1 MNATTEDRV
10 RKTQF
15 RDYLPILEWLPK
27 YDRGWLRGDVL
38 AAATVWALVVPQA
51 IAYAQIAGLPPQ
63 AGLFAT
69 FAALIGYALFG
80 TSRQVI
86 VSPTSST
93 AAISAAIVG
102 TIALGDSTRFAD
114 LSSALALLVGLSF
127 IVFGIGKVGFISRF
141 IAPAVQ
147 IGFMFGLGLTI
158 IIGQVPNLLGLP
170 GGEGDF
176 FPKLW
181 EVLTNLSQINPW
193 TAVLGLGSLAALFA
207 MKKFAP
213 RLPGALLMVIVSIIV
228 VTVFGLAQQGVDVI
242 GVVNGAIPLPALP
255 RVSFDELIILLP
267 GALAI
272 SVIGFAETITV
283 ADDFA
288 EKHKYEIRPNQELV
302 AVGAANIFSGFFQG
316 FIVGGG
322 ASQSAAND
330 AAGARSQIVSIVVSV
345 LTVLTLLFLLPLFAN
360 LPQAVLSAIV
370 IVAVTGFLNVH
381 ALQRIARLRR
391 DSFYLALFA
400 LASVLLLG
408 ILPGLLIAVTLS
420 ILLILG
426 FFARPPTS
434 VLGNLPGTNA
444 YVPIVSEPT
453 AQLIPGLMIFRLD
466 APLMSLNAKRMRDH
480 LRQELRAAKTAT
492 RVVLL
497 DLSFNSELDIQA
509 LDILNA
515 LYDEL
520 RAQDIELWLA
530 NVYQAPRALLERGGV
545 VEKIGAANIF
555 LTVSAAVQ
563 AFQNQNRELNN

>member
-10 RKTQF
+10 QKTQF

-102 TIALGDSTRFAD
+102 TIALGDSTRYAD
-114 LSSALALLVGLSF
+114 LSSALALLVGLAF

-181 EVLTNLSQINPW
+181 QVITNLSHINPW
-193 TAVLGLGSLAALFA
+193 TAVIGLGSLAALFA

-213 RLPGALLMVIVSIIV
+213 RLPAALLMVLVSIIV
-228 VTVFGLAQQGVDVI
+228 VTAFGLAQEGVDVI
-242 GVVNGAIPLPALP
+242 GVVNGAIPLPSLP
-255 RVSFDELIILLP
+255 RVSFDELVILLP

-330 AAGARSQIVSIVVSV
+330 AAGARSQIVSVVVSV

-370 IVAVTGFLNVH
+370 IVAVTGFLNVK
-381 ALQRIARLRR
+381 ALQRIAHLRR

-400 LASVLLLG
+400 LVSVLLLG

-434 VLGNLPGTNA
+434 VLGNLPGTDA
-444 YVPIVSEPT
+444 YVPIASEPT

-466 APLMSLNAKRMRDH
+466 APLLSLNAKRMRDH
-480 LRQELRAAKTAT
+480 LRQELHAAKTST
-492 RVVLL
+492 RVVIL
-497 DLSFNSELDIQA
+497 DLSFNSELDIQG

-520 RAQDIELWLA
+520 RAQSIELWLA
-530 NVYQAPRALLERGGV
+530 NVYQAPRAMLERGGV

-555 LTVSAAVQ
+555 LTVRAAVQ
-563 AFQNQNRELNN
+563 AFQNQNMDSNN